1 MQITVIGVGDSGG
14 IHAFGLYATAKQAE
28 ERIERLQNKHP
39 SFSFFW
45 VKIRR

>member
-1 MQITVIGVGDSGG
+1 MQITVIGVGDYGS

-39 SFSFFW
+39 SLSFFW